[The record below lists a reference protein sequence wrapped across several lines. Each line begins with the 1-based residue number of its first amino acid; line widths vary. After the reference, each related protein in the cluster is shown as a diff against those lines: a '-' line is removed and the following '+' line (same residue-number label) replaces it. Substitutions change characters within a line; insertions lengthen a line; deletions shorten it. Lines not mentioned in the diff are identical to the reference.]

1 MGIPK
6 QVVKLLQS
14 ENAYKQISGEALV
27 CGRQT
32 VLLDRESIEEIF
44 TPYPNILD
52 NLLNQWKDPTNL
64 DKSTR
69 HGEGSLRDDVFLKT
83 FLNINYNCIDL
94 SDYEGANII
103 FDLNN
108 TVPKDLQSR
117 FDFIYSGGCLDNIF
131 NPVSLLTNISKMLKP
146 GGRVVH
152 YESFSG
158 VMGTYLL
165 FSPEWFFSYYAI
177 NNFSDCKVYVC
188 HQTKPGVTRFGYF
201 TNLFLY
207 QPYFTRSLEPDYFKF
222 AMASAGILYV
232 LIIAEKGTES
242 SEDKFPIQL
251 QYLDE
256 KCEDWRLASERFDMS
271 PRPLISSIKT
281 KETEVAK
288 PFLSDHYHYLG
299 SYY

>member
-32 VLLDRESIEEIF
+32 VLLDQESIEEIF
-44 TPYPNILD
+44 TPYPDILG
-52 NLLNQWKDPTNL
+52 NLLSQWKDPANL

-69 HGEGSLRDDVFLKT
+69 HGEGSLRDDVFLRT

-108 TVPKDLQSR
+108 TVPEDLQSR

-188 HQTKPGVTRFGYF
+188 HQTRPGVTRFGYF

-232 LIIAEKGTES
+232 LIIAEKSTES
-242 SEDKFPIQL
+242 SDDKFPIQL

-256 KCEDWRLASERFDMS
+256 KCEDWRVASKRFNMS
-271 PRPLISSIKT
+271 ARPLLSSIN
-281 KETEVAK
+281 KEDSVVK